1 MSSRSARDEADAYD
15 RYLKGMDASMK
26 QKVALT
32 AAHLL
37 AVGDLA
43 DMGMGSGATSH
54 ALAALYPKLEV
65 TGVDLDPEMV
75 TRAAARWVLPNLS
88 FAVGD
93 IAAPV
98 FSPGSQ
104 QAIVNSSVLH
114 HVTSF
119 GGYRDDNA
127 LDALRAQVAQLAE
140 GGLLAVRDFVSPG
153 DAPVVLELPES
164 DEETLGYLRDFEA
177 SFRSLHASPGA
188 ELTWLGSKDGW
199 VRVGLT
205 HQLAAEFV
213 LRKDYRTDWAA
224 ELQEAYTYAT
234 VAQFE
239 AWYASLGLRV
249 LVSQPLW
256 NPWIVRNRYN
266 GKFRL
271 TDPSGAPLDP
281 PATNYIIVGIKAPP
295 GEGVHLEA
303 GPVQAPVGYLELSS
317 WLRDDGVVYEL
328 VRRRSQTLDVVPW
341 FEQDGQLQVLTRR
354 SYPRPILRA
363 HPGTLDG
370 ATPAAWI
377 TEPIVVVQGDL
388 PLALTVERRLEDYAS
403 IGAQH
408 IRSLRAG
415 APLLPSAGGLLEAVV
430 PVFVEVDPVTVDTPL
445 RTSGFS
451 TSGDVRAIE
460 ARQLL
465 RGAAVGALPDARL
478 ELHVAEL
485 LLSKGR
491 ELGAWIGA
499 EVVLTEGK
507 PVNGV
512 EVSALLGAAPRRRWR
527 ATSAR
532 ERPFLEL
539 RCRQFVERDGAGEVV
554 GEQVLEYVVPRARSL
569 DTATVALLRRDAEGV
584 WIGVDDDDL
593 PAAQAIA
600 GRSNLVVAPAWR
612 LPASVSGR
620 QGAREWVRERL
631 RTELGVEVGRLVDLG
646 GAYHPSAGVTPERVQ
661 PWAAEVT
668 SCGSGLRALSWVRL
682 DALVAQRHG
691 VLDGHLR
698 VVSLRAA
705 RAVGLL

>member
-1 MSSRSARDEADAYD
+1 MSTRSARDEADAYD
-15 RYLKGMDASMK
+15 RYLRGMDASMK

-54 ALAALYPKLEV
+54 ALAALYPRLRV

-75 TRAAARWVLPNLS
+75 TRAAARWVLPNLH

-98 FSPGSQ
+98 FEEGSQ
-104 QAIVNSSVLH
+104 EAIVNSSVLH

-127 LDALRAQVAQLAE
+127 LDALRAQVAQLAQ

-153 DAPVVLELPES
+153 AAPVVLELPAH
-164 DEETLGYLRDFEA
+164 DEDTLDYLRDFEA
-177 SFRSLHASPGA
+177 SFRSLHPQPGA
-188 ELTWLGSKDGW
+188 ALTWLPSEDGW
-199 VRVGLT
+199 VRVALT

-256 NPWIVRNRYN
+256 NPWIVRNRYD

-271 TDPSGAPLDP
+271 TTPDGQQLDP

-303 GPVQAPVGYLELSS
+303 GPVHPPARYLELTS
-317 WLRDDGVVYEL
+317 WQRDDGLVYEL
-328 VRRRSQTLDVVPW
+328 VRRPSQTLDVVPW

-363 HPGTLDG
+363 HPGTIDG
-370 ATPAAWI
+370 STPAAWI

-388 PLALTVERRLEDYAS
+388 PLGLTVEERLEDYAS

-408 IRSLRAG
+408 IRSLSVG
-415 APLLPSAGGLLEAVV
+415 AALLPSAGGLLEAVV
-430 PVFVEVDPVTVDTPL
+430 PVFVEVDPVTVDTPK

-451 TSGDVRAIE
+451 TSGDIRAIE

-485 LLSKGR
+485 LLSRGR

-499 EVVLTEGK
+499 EVTLGVGA
-507 PVNGV
+507 PVGGV
-512 EVSALLGAAPRRRWR
+512 SVEALLSAPSRRRWR
-527 ATSAR
+527 ATAPR

-539 RCRQFVERDGAGEVV
+539 HCRSFEERNGDGVLV
-554 GEQVLEYVVPRARSL
+554 GSQVLEYVVPRARSL
-569 DTATVALLRRDAEGV
+569 DTVAVALLRRDADGV

-593 PAAQAIA
+593 PAAQGIA

-612 LPASVSGR
+612 LPRAVAGR
-620 QGAREWVRERL
+620 QQARAWVRERL
-631 RTELGVEVGRLVDLG
+631 RMELGVEVGSIVDLG

-661 PWAAEVT
+661 PWVAEVT
-668 SCGSGLRALSWVRL
+668 GCASGLRALSWVRL
-682 DALVAQRHG
+682 DSLVEQRHR